1 MGRTVEPYSR
11 QSLRVE
17 ERLSDFKRALRKSD
31 QETFDELIRAA
42 KLNLQAGVMASNPN
56 PLDSMLVS
64 MILSLSKE
72 VKSLQKELRSTK
84 ERLDKNERP
93 SF

>member
-11 QSLRVE
+11 QILRVE

-31 QETFDELIRAA
+31 QDTFDELIRAA

>member
-11 QSLRVE
+11 QILRVE